1 MLSLSW
7 ATWSSHT
14 LISPSAHTE
23 AATAQ
28 GVGRSWHAGLAA
40 WMLLLSPSNT
50 HSANDLLRDPSS
62 SHVLV
67 QSKCFIFPGLGA
79 SLKSPVGGKV
89 PEAAQCP
96 QAL

>member
-1 MLSLSW
+1 MFSLSW

-14 LISPSAHTE
+14 LISPSAHTD

-28 GVGRSWHAGLAA
+28 GVGCSWHAVLAA

-50 HSANDLLRDPSS
+50 HSANNVLRDPSS
-62 SHVLV
+62 SHMLV
-67 QSKCFIFPGLGA
+67 QSKCFTFPGPGA

-89 PEAAQCP
+89 PGAAQCA
-96 QAL
+96 QVL